1 MAGETLVTVVGN
13 LTADPELRHTA
24 SGLPVASFT
33 IASTPRVFDRERNE
47 FVDGEPLFLRCSIW
61 RQAAENA
68 AQSLAKGARVI
79 ITGRL
84 KQRTFDDKEGQRRTV
99 VEIDAEE
106 VAASLTYATA
116 TVTKA
121 YRSGASPQNGPA
133 PATRP
138 ASGENAGQAQD
149 SASADPHP
157 F

>member
-1 MAGETLVTVVGN
+1 MAGETLVTVAGN

-24 SGLPVASFT
+24 AGIPVTGFT
-33 IASTPRVFDRERNE
+33 VASTPRVFDRERNE

-68 AQSLAKGARVI
+68 AQCLARGMRVI
-79 ITGRL
+79 VTGRL

-99 VEIDAEE
+99 AEIDAEE
-106 VAASLTYATA
+106 IAVSLTYATA
-116 TVTKA
+116 AVTKT
-121 YRSGASPQNGPA
+121 YRSGSAPTNGPA

-138 ASGENAGQAQD
+138 AGNTGPTQETAPAE
-149 SASADPHP
+149 PHP

>member
-1 MAGETLVTVVGN
+1 MVGETLVTVVGN

-24 SGLPVASFT
+24 SGPPVAGFT

-68 AQSLAKGARVI
+68 AQSLTKGARVI
-79 ITGRL
+79 VTGRL

-106 VAASLTYATA
+106 IAASLTYATA
-116 TVTKA
+116 TVTKT
-121 YRSGASPQNGPA
+121 YRPAGTTAAPRPATADTGPPQATA
-133 PATRP
+133 PAET
-138 ASGENAGQAQD
+138 
-149 SASADPHP
+149 HP